1 MHINDYLSV
10 SCEAAIKA
18 GSIIMEIYENEEVII
33 RTKDDKSPVTQAD
46 IKSSDLI
53 CKILKT
59 TGLPV
64 ITEEISAPD
73 YETRKNWHSFWL
85 VDPLDG
91 TKEFIKHN
99 GEFSVNIALI
109 EKNIPVLGVIYIPAQ
124 KILYF
129 GIKDLGNWKK
139 ENIDPVFDVLE
150 IIKNE
155 KPLEC
160 KQESGKPRII
170 TSRSHLS
177 EQTCHFIKK
186 MEKKYGD
193 VEIIKSG
200 SAVKFC
206 LIAEGKAD
214 IYPRFGPTMEWDT
227 AAGHVFA
234 MNSGI
239 EVRTLNGHTLL
250 YNKPNLMNPDFVVYQ
265 PHKLSFDSIFYF

>member
-1 MHINDYLSV
+1 MHINNYLLI

-18 GSIIMEIYENEEVII
+18 GAIIMEIYENEDII
-33 RTKDDKSPVTQAD
+33 IQTKSDKSPVTQAD
-46 IKSSDLI
+46 IKSSELI

-59 TGLPV
+59 TGFPV
-64 ITEEISAPD
+64 ITEEKYAPD
-73 YETRKNWHSFWL
+73 YEIRKNWDSYWL

-91 TKEFIKHN
+91 TKEFIKQN

-109 EKNIPVLGVIYIPAQ
+109 EKTIPVLGIVYIPS
-124 KILYF
+124 KKTLYF
-129 GIKDLGNWKK
+129 AVKNKGNWKK
-139 ENIDPVFDVLE
+139 ENIDTAFDVME
-150 IIKNE
+150 TIKYD

-160 KQESGKPRII
+160 IQNNGIPRII

-177 EQTCHFIKK
+177 DRTSNFIKNI
-186 MEKKYGD
+186 ELKYGD
-193 VEIIKSG
+193 VEIIQSG

-239 EVRTLNGHTLL
+239 EVRTLNGNTLL

-265 PHKLSFDSIFYF
+265 PHKLSFDSLF